1 VPSVAEMIATPKI
14 ASHINEREY
23 ASAVISMLASSNTA
37 TTNSS

>member
-1 VPSVAEMIATPKI
+1 VPSVAEMIAI
-14 ASHINEREY
+14 QRIMSHINERGY